1 MTGGEQD
8 LMNKSVMA
16 VADIAA
22 CRLSSEPFFPAV
34 PHFQC
39 LVAREHLRNHRLFEI
54 KRSPD

>member
-1 MTGGEQD
+1 MTGGGQD

-16 VADIAA
+16 VGDSAA
-22 CRLSSEPFFPAV
+22 SLLRSEPFFPAL